1 MKKIAG
7 EKNYRLVKSATALSH
22 YQTAK
27 TEILAL
33 EAILDAHPLPR
44 GRQFPRAVEAD
55 RLFWRGMDALESAL
69 GSEAFMKEG
78 TRPLRPQRRINRQKA
93 RALRAEKPQKRHKEY
108 KRISM
113 AAGATALS
121 HYQKAQAAFLAIKNT
136 QAYTASSGSLPA
148 VVFSGG
154 PLDPVANHWR
164 HMSYHIGF
172 LSKPVSFEFW
182 SSRPESH
189 RRRPAPDEF
198 GRVKMTEPSSYWH
211 WMSART

>member
-55 RLFWRGMDALESAL
+55 RLFWRGMDALESTL
-69 GSEAFMKEG
+69 GSEAFMKQG

-93 RALRAEKPQKRHKEY
+93 RAHRAEKPQKRHKEY

-121 HYQKAQAAFLAIKNT
+121 HYQKAQSAFLAIKNIIRQNDT
-136 QAYTASSGSLPA
+136 PSWDSLPA
-148 VVFSGG
+148 SVG
-154 PLDPVANHWR
+154 PVLNGKANHWR
-164 HMSYHIGF
+164 HISGHIGF
-172 LSKPVSFEFW
+172 LSKPMSFEWW
-182 SSRPESH
+182 SRRPESAT
-189 RRRPAPDEF
+189 RQRVRDEWS
-198 GRVKMTEPSSYWH
+198 GRQSFVASTH
-211 WMSART
+211 WMCACT